1 MLLSRSI
8 LSLFLSFICLMFP
21 VSSCIVPKMF
31 KRLVGLVMSIKHIP
45 FSLVLKPKV
54 TFAYNLD
61 CSPQR
66 NRAATPSSYPQ
77 VQAPIVDN
85 PALWER
91 LDTDVLFFAFYYQ
104 QGTYQQ
110 YLAARELKK
119 QSWRYHKKYNTWFQR
134 HEEPKITTDEYEQG
148 TYVYFDFHI
157 VHDDFQQGW

>member
-1 MLLSRSI
+1 MLLSHSI
-8 LSLFLSFICLMFP
+8 LSLFLSFICIMFP
-21 VSSCIVPKMF
+21 VSSFIVPEMF

-61 CSPQR
+61 CSLQR

-104 QGTYQQ
+104 QVCSALSVSTSLLFKHM
-110 YLAARELKK
+110 YLSIVSIVTGLK
-119 QSWRYHKKYNTWFQR
+119 QMYIYTCL
-134 HEEPKITTDEYEQG
+134 
-148 TYVYFDFHI
+148 
-157 VHDDFQQGW
+157 GW

>member
-1 MLLSRSI
+1 MFVNVAFPLHSFS
-8 LSLFLSFICLMFP
+8 LSLLYLYNVPCFFFYCSRDVQETCGLSY
-21 VSSCIVPKMF
+21 VNKAYS
-31 KRLVGLVMSIKHIP
+31 

-61 CSPQR
+61 CSLQR

-104 QGTYQQ
+104 QVCSALSVSTSLLFKHMSLSIVSIVTG
-110 YLAARELKK
+110 LK
-119 QSWRYHKKYNTWFQR
+119 QMYIYTCL
-134 HEEPKITTDEYEQG
+134 
-148 TYVYFDFHI
+148 
-157 VHDDFQQGW
+157 GW

>member
-1 MLLSRSI
+1 LLSHSI
-8 LSLFLSFICLMFP
+8 LSLFLSFICIMFP
-21 VSSCIVPKMF
+21 VSSFIVPEMF

-61 CSPQR
+61 CSLQR

-104 QGTYQQ
+104 QVCSALSVSTSLLFKHM
-110 YLAARELKK
+110 YLSIVSIVTGLK
-119 QSWRYHKKYNTWFQR
+119 QMYIYTCL
-134 HEEPKITTDEYEQG
+134 
-148 TYVYFDFHI
+148 
-157 VHDDFQQGW
+157 GW

>member
-21 VSSCIVPKMF
+21 VSSCIVPETF

-45 FSLVLKPKV
+45 LSLVLKPKV

-104 QGTYQQ
+104 QVRSALSLSQ
-110 YLAARELKK
+110 L
-119 QSWRYHKKYNTWFQR
+119 
-134 HEEPKITTDEYEQG
+134 
-148 TYVYFDFHI
+148 VYYSSI
-157 VHDDFQQGW
+157 CP

>member
-1 MLLSRSI
+1 MLLSHSI
-8 LSLFLSFICLMFP
+8 LSLFLSFICIMFP
-21 VSSCIVPKMF
+21 VSSFIVPEMF

-61 CSPQR
+61 CSLQR

-104 QGTYQQ
+104 QVCSALSVSTSLLFKHMSLSIVSIVTG
-110 YLAARELKK
+110 LK
-119 QSWRYHKKYNTWFQR
+119 QMYIYTCL
-134 HEEPKITTDEYEQG
+134 
-148 TYVYFDFHI
+148 
-157 VHDDFQQGW
+157 GW

>member
-21 VSSCIVPKMF
+21 VSSCIVPEMF

-104 QGTYQQ
+104 QVCSALSLSQ
-110 YLAARELKK
+110 L
-119 QSWRYHKKYNTWFQR
+119 
-134 HEEPKITTDEYEQG
+134 
-148 TYVYFDFHI
+148 VYYSSI
-157 VHDDFQQGW
+157 CP